1 MLYSDQGSQSKMA
14 SYKRQL
20 KVRGL
25 TQKMSRREN
34 CLDNAAVESFFETL
48 KSEYLNKFDNVKELE
63 MGLKE

>member
-1 MLYSDQGSQSKMA
+1 MA
-14 SYKRQL
+14 PYKRQL

-48 KSEYLNKFDNVKELE
+48 KSEYCYLNKFDNVKELE

>member
-1 MLYSDQGSQSKMA
+1 MA